1 MNHTDLLKSMVSKFD
16 SIMDRKVDIYLRQS
30 IRLNSTVRAGMIILG
45 IVGFSIFLLLYSL
58 SSQVGHM
65 QVGVQQMTQHF
76 AQVEQNMR
84 RVSEIL
90 SHIEKRVALMS
101 AIEDD
106 MQQVQHSSGS
116 MQQGMSQIRGKMNEV
131 TQRMQRMQQHMQVVN
146 GQLANMQVAVGGVT
160 RETHRISRPASIL
173 P

>member
-65 QVGVQQMTQHF
+65 QVGVHQMTEHF
-76 AQVEQNMR
+76 QLVEQNMH

-90 SHIEKRVALMS
+90 GDIESRVALMG
-101 AIEDD
+101 AIKNN
-106 MQQVQHSSGS
+106 MQQVQNISGS
-116 MQQGMSQIRGKMNEV
+116 MQQGMTQIHLNMSEV
-131 TQRMQRMQQHMQVVN
+131 NQRMRRMQQHMQVVN
-146 GQLANMQVAVGGVT
+146 NQLANMQVAVGGVT
-160 RETHRISRPASIL
+160 RETHRISKPANIL

>member
-65 QVGVQQMTQHF
+65 QVGVQQMTHHF
-76 AQVEQNMR
+76 QQVEANMR
-84 RVSEIL
+84 QVSEIL
-90 SHIEKRVALMS
+90 GNIEARVALMD

-106 MQQVQHSSGS
+106 MHRVQGISGS
-116 MQQGMSQIRGKMNEV
+116 LQKNMANIDVKMTEIN
-131 TQRMQRMQQHMQVVN
+131 RHMQRMQQHMQVVN
-146 GQLANMQVAVGGVT
+146 GQMANMQVAVGGVT
-160 RETHRISRPASIL
+160 RETHRISKPANIL